1 MQTVVEK
8 YMKAHNIK
16 AEGAIEQ
23 LLVPFYVMD
32 ICYQI
37 YLKEVKPKVLKHE
50 PKKFI
55 TLFQQ
60 EYKVFNYELFRYIS
74 VEDSEKVTD
83 RMDEIESVVHNYIMN
98 CRIALMDIF
107 SDYNDKDRDFM
118 TSLLLCDLICQ
129 ISSIMWT
136 AIYTTLDNGKKG
148 ETNLHLQRMR
158 SYIFKTCNYYEA
170 KLGMHNVINLN
181 DSKVLHD
188 ACTVLTNKIIDAI
201 SQIS

>member
-16 AEGAIEQ
+16 ANGAIEQ

-148 ETNLHLQRMR
+148 ETNLHLQRMC
-158 SYIFKTCNYYEA
+158 SYLFKTCNYYEA
-170 KLGMHNVINLN
+170 KLGMHNAINLN

-188 ACTVLTNKIIDAI
+188 ACTVLTNKIIDAF